1 MRSPIDFFSEDV
13 CVATFG
19 FGFGKVKIKDRDMAG
34 DMHFDL
40 KMLSINDTVDKVLKY
55 YRAAS
60 RNCLFKPSSPVD
72 TASGFLSE
80 FTKFPFDQ
88 RRTWLQDTMENI
100 VTELQHQQEDFEN
113 DKQ

>member
-19 FGFGKVKIKDRDMAG
+19 FGFGKVKIKVRDMAG
-34 DMHFDL
+34 DMHCDL

-60 RNCLFKPSSPVD
+60 RNCLFKPSSSVD